1 MVEVEFLRSN
11 SIRVCPGC
19 KMTIEKEQPF
29 FIFRFNKND
38 GYNNFCLC
46 EDCGN
51 NLQND
56 MNDEYQRF
64 VDK

>member
-1 MVEVEFLRSN
+1 MIKVDFLRSN
-11 SIRVCPGC
+11 SVRLCSSCGT
-19 KMTIEKEQPF
+19 MIEKEQPF
-29 FIFRFNKND
+29 FIFRFSN
-38 GYNNFCLC
+38 GYYNFCLC

-51 NLQND
+51 DLQND